1 MKLSEP
7 DIQRHAQRR
16 AAAVA
21 FANKKIVFTLTF
33 ALAIDNV
40 PLMAGAKSRCC

>member
-1 MKLSEP
+1 LFVKAADPLHP
-7 DIQRHAQRR
+7 HAQRR

-33 ALAIDNV
+33 A
-40 PLMAGAKSRCC
+40 RER